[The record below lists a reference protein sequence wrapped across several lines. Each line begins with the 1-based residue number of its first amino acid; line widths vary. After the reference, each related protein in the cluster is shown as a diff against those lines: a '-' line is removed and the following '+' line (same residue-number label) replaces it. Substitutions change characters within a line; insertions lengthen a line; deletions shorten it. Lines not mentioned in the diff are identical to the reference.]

1 MRIDHPHRKRHGRH
15 PSCSDTLDKASGRG
29 WPAAMGEMVMR
40 NVSFAVLVM
49 VALLASPAAQA
60 ADADVL
66 RQFGMQGRQ
75 AIDCSRP
82 YSQDNPHVIYG
93 VSPRGEITRT
103 LRMTPE
109 LDGTFPMRNLRMLS
123 PDTMQFDETGRQ
135 SELTITVARIDGKF
149 RSWRSVR
156 ANGEI
161 LIADGKFASSG
172 NPTVAFEKCSN

>member
-1 MRIDHPHRKRHGRH
+1 MRHVR
-15 PSCSDTLDKASGRG
+15 
-29 WPAAMGEMVMR
+29 
-40 NVSFAVLVM
+40 FAVFGM
-49 VALLASPAAQA
+49 VALFACPAAQA

-82 YSQDNPHVIYG
+82 YSQENPHVIYG
-93 VSPRGEITRT
+93 VSPQGAITRT
-103 LRMTPE
+103 LRMTPD

-123 PDTMQFDETGRQ
+123 PTTMQFDETGRQ
-135 SELTITVARIDGKF
+135 SELTITVAKIDGKF

-156 ANGEI
+156 ASGEV

-172 NPTVAFEKCSN
+172 NPTQAFEKCNY